1 VSKTLDFLNM
11 LSFNSSQASAKSK
24 ALKLP
29 TVRQGSS
36 GSVVRVLQQLLNFK
50 GFKVEVDGEFGLRTL
65 DAVKDLQCTY
75 GLLEDGVVDANTW
88 KHLSAGLL
96 EIALE

>member
-1 VSKTLDFLNM
+1 MSKTLDFLKM
-11 LSFNSSQASAKSK
+11 LSSNSSQASAKSK

-29 TVRQGSS
+29 TVRQDSS

-50 GFKVEVDGEFGLRTL
+50 GFKVEVNGEFGLRTL
-65 DAVKDLQCTY
+65 EAVKDFQRAND
-75 GLLEDGVVDANTW
+75 LLVDGVVDANTW

-96 EIALE
+96 EVAC